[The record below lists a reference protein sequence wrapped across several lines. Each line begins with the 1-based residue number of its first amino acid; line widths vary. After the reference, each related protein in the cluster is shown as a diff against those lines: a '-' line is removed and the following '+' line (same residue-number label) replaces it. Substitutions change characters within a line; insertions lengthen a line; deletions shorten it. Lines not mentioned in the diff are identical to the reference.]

1 MRLANLSF
9 RYARR
14 APWVLH
20 DVRLDLPPGT
30 VAEVTGRNGAGKS
43 TLLRL
48 LAGTTRPTRGAVSGR
63 PPIVGYAPEI
73 FPVEQ
78 PFTVSVYLSQMAA
91 VRGVAASAIAPWAE
105 RLGMTQ
111 LLDVP
116 LGDLSKGSAHKVG
129 LAQALLAPPGLL
141 VMDEPFSGLDAQT
154 RAELPR
160 IIEEVAADGGIVV
173 VSDHQSGLAEYPG
186 LTRLAVEH
194 NAVRV
199 LAPGEAPPSASPD
212 PRPGGHAALPH
223 PAGLGE
229 HAVRA
234 SGTATLSPPEDAP
247 AASGKAVIEVL
258 VDADEAETVAR
269 RLRADGYDARLRP

>member
-48 LAGTTRPTRGAVSGR
+48 LAGTTRPTRGTIADR

-73 FPVEQ
+73 FPVGQ
-78 PFTVSVYLSQMAA
+78 PFTVAAYLAHMAA
-91 VRGVAASAIAPWAE
+91 VRGVPASAVAPWAE
-105 RLGMTQ
+105 RLGMTS
-111 LLDVP
+111 LLDIP

-160 IIEEVAADGGIVV
+160 IIEEVTGAGGIVV
-173 VSDHQSGLAEYPG
+173 VSDHQSGLADHPG
-186 LTRLAVEH
+186 LTRLAVE
-194 NAVRV
+194 NNTVR
-199 LAPGEAPPSASPD
+199 LIAPTD
-212 PRPGGHAALPH
+212 RALTDI
-223 PAGLGE
+223 
-229 HAVRA
+229 
-234 SGTATLSPPEDAP
+234 SDI
-247 AASGKAVIEVL
+247 SGKTVIEVL
-258 VDADEAETVAR
+258 VEADEADAVAQK
-269 RLRADGYDARLRP
+269 LRADGYDAHIRGLPG